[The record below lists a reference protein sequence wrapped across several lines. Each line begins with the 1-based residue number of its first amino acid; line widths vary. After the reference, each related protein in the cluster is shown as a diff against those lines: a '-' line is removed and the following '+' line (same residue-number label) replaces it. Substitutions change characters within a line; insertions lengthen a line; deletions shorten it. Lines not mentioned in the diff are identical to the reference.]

1 MVGWNEM
8 TGVTGHMNMKYEG
21 LDANRHL
28 LDATQYAKSV
38 DGASRL
44 YRLISHYCLYGEV
57 LASRQHSDIRC
68 FSAPPKEGSF
78 EQTLVILTGLTHQI
92 PAFADVYK
100 KAFDWLTSQVMAYV
114 KKALSG
120 NSDVKELVEVIKEQ
134 ARQSSDLNH
143 VMANGLIKANDNA
156 HQTTER
162 LTEKLLATLP
172 LLVEAAR
179 TPMRNAL
186 APIGKSCDQITQFA
200 DSDHPVEITEPEALA
215 IRSNGEVSVGEPGDY
230 VISRIYALSVDTG
243 VCRVEIEGYF
253 GSVHGKITD
262 IALSFPNNAYTKAMG
277 SHASLKVRARPVF
290 KDGELH
296 RLFITET

>member
-1 MVGWNEM
+1 MVGWDSM
-8 TGVTGHMNMKYEG
+8 TGVAGHMKLKYEG

-28 LDATQYAKSV
+28 LDSGQYAKSV

-44 YRLISHYCLYGEV
+44 YRLISHYCIYGEV

-78 EQTLVILTGLTHQI
+78 EQTLVILTGVTHQM

-100 KAFDWLTSQVMAYV
+100 KAFDWLTSQVLAYV
-114 KKALSG
+114 KKALTG
-120 NSDVKELVEVIKEQ
+120 NTDMKELVEVIKEQ
-134 ARQSSDLNH
+134 AKQSSDLNH
-143 VMANGLIKANDNA
+143 IMANGLIKANDNA
-156 HQTTER
+156 HQYADKVTER
-162 LTEKLLATLP
+162 LLATLP

-179 TPMRNAL
+179 SPMRNTL
-186 APIGKSCDQITQFA
+186 APVGKSCDQITQFA
-200 DSDHPVEITEPEALA
+200 DSEHPVEITEPEALA

-230 VISRIYALSVDTG
+230 LISRIYALSVDTG
-243 VCRVEIEGYF
+243 VCRVQIGGYS

-262 IALSFPNNAYTKAMG
+262 VALSFPNNAYTQAMG
-277 SHASLKVRARPVF
+277 SHATLKVRARPVY
-290 KDGELH
+290 KDGDLH